1 MKAFLRSVALL
12 IALVLMV
19 GCAGNP
25 APDATSEKK
34 EQTATAETKS
44 AESTTRESLDD
55 EETLG
60 IENPIRFAED
70 IRILDASEQLTE
82 KRYEAPYRMDDAHI
96 MLLYEPL
103 AKGLLHASIY
113 NTENK
118 DGYGY
123 SLTATGYYDLE
134 KGAFVPIA
142 EVGMPGYETADD
154 VERLTL
160 YPLDEGHILCE
171 KFWGENLEYAVYTIA
186 DGSLRD
192 FVTFGPNENYYYID
206 FPHTVAGKFTLAE
219 PTPDG
224 EGHTHVY
231 DTATMKKILTH
242 DGGESIFPWKDDVVY
257 LERIHALDADDHF
270 VDLYLEDRVYSWKS
284 TMGEYLLTYG
294 VGTDPDGVYALIST
308 EKEREKDEDSDAID
322 LGNDVIPCFELYRMT
337 DGTRFFEMRGMSID
351 ARIAGPWIAIS
362 RPTYLL
368 SEEQKPVYL
377 LVPGAHEALRI
388 TPEEQVSMIE
398 LLAYEP
404 YAVIYPK
411 PDDSDRTITVT
422 TYAPKE
428 KAR

>member
-1 MKAFLRSVALL
+1 MKLIPRSVAML

-19 GCAGNP
+19 GCGGNP
-25 APDATSEKK
+25 DPDATGEKK
-34 EQTATAETKS
+34 EQSATAEPKS
-44 AESTTRESLDD
+44 DGSTTRESLDD
-55 EETLG
+55 EETMD
-60 IENPIRFAED
+60 IKHPIRFAED
-70 IRILDASEQLTE
+70 ITILDASEQLQE
-82 KRYEAPYRMDDAHI
+82 KRYEVPYRMDDAHI

-103 AKGLLHASIY
+103 AKGILHASIY

-134 KGAFVPIA
+134 KETFVPIA
-142 EVGMPGYETADD
+142 EIGMPGYETVHD

-160 YPLDEGHILCE
+160 FPLDEGRILCE
-171 KFWGENLEYAVYTIA
+171 KFWGEELEYAVYTIA
-186 DGSLRD
+186 DGTMRE
-192 FVTFGPNENYYYID
+192 FVTFGPNDNFYYID
-206 FPHTVAGKFTLAE
+206 APHTVPGKFTLVD
-219 PTPDG
+219 PTPGG

-242 DGGESIFPWKDDVVY
+242 DGGTSVFPWKDDVVY
-257 LERIHALDADDHF
+257 LERIYVDDRGDQF
-270 VDLYLEDRVYSWKS
+270 VDLYLEDHVYSWNS
-284 TMGEYLLTYG
+284 AGGEYLLTYG

-322 LGNDVIPCFELYRMT
+322 LGTDVIPDFELYRMT
-337 DGTRFFEMRGMSID
+337 DKTRFFEMRGPDID
-351 ARIAGPWIAIS
+351 VSIAGPWIAIS

-388 TPEEQVSMIE
+388 TPEEQVSMVG

-411 PDDSDRTITVT
+411 ADDSDRTVTVT
-422 TYAPKE
+422 TYEEKE
-428 KAR
+428 K

>member
-1 MKAFLRSVALL
+1 MKTFLRSVALL
-12 IALVLMV
+12 TILVLMV
-19 GCAGNP
+19 GCTGEP
-25 APDATSEKK
+25 APDATAEKK
-34 EQTATAETKS
+34 EQTATAEPKS
-44 AESTTRESLDD
+44 DESTARESLDD

-70 IRILDASEQLTE
+70 IRILDASEILTE
-82 KRYEAPYRMDDAHI
+82 KRYEVPYRMDDAHI
-96 MLLYEPL
+96 LLLYEPL

-134 KGAFVPIA
+134 KGKFVPIA

-294 VGTDPDGVYALIST
+294 VGTDPDGVYALVST
-308 EKEREKDEDSDAID
+308 EERTHDEDPDAID
-322 LGNDVIPCFELYRMT
+322 LGNDVIPHFELYRMT
-337 DGTRFFEMRGMSID
+337 DGTRFFEMRGPNID

-362 RPTYLL
+362 RPTYLFG
-368 SEEQKPVYL
+368 EEQKPVYL

-411 PDDSDRTITVT
+411 PDDDDRTVTVT
-422 TYAPKE
+422 TYAPRE

>member
-25 APDATSEKK
+25 APDATAEKK
-34 EQTATAETKS
+34 EQTATAEPKS
-44 AESTTRESLDD
+44 DESTARESLDD

-82 KRYEAPYRMDDAHI
+82 KRYEVPYRMDDAHI

-134 KGAFVPIA
+134 KGKFVPIA

-206 FPHTVAGKFTLAE
+206 FPHTVPGKFTLAE

-231 DTATMKKILTH
+231 DIATMKKILTH

-308 EKEREKDEDSDAID
+308 TAERPHDVDSDAIHPGGD
-322 LGNDVIPCFELYRMT
+322 DSAYFELYRMN
-337 DGTRFFEMRGMSID
+337 DETRFFEMRGMSID

-411 PDDSDRTITVT
+411 ADDKDRTVTVT
-422 TYAPKE
+422 TYAPRE

>member
-1 MKAFLRSVALL
+1 MKRSLRMFIILAT
-12 IALVLMV
+12 LVLMV
-19 GCAGNP
+19 GCGGIP
-25 APDATSEKK
+25 DPDATGEK
-34 EQTATAETKS
+34 QGTATAEPKS
-44 AESTTRESLDD
+44 DESATREPLDD
-55 EETLG
+55 ENTLG
-60 IENPIRFAED
+60 IKYPIRFAED
-70 IRILDASEQLTE
+70 ITILDASETLTE
-82 KRYEAPYRMDDAHI
+82 KRYEVPYRMDDAHI
-96 MLLYEPL
+96 LLLYEPL

-134 KGAFVPIA
+134 KGKFVPIA

-186 DGSLRD
+186 DGTMRE
-192 FVTFGPNENYYYID
+192 FVTFGPNDNFYYID
-206 FPHTVAGKFTLAE
+206 APHTVPGKFTLVD
-219 PTPDG
+219 PTPGG

-231 DTATMKKILTH
+231 DTVTMKKILTH
-242 DGGESIFPWKDDVVY
+242 DGGTSVFPWKDGVVY
-257 LERIHALDADDHF
+257 LERIYVDDRGDQF
-270 VDLYLEDRVYSWKS
+270 VDLYLEDHVYSWHSAEGK
-284 TMGEYLLTYG
+284 YLLTYG

-322 LGNDVIPCFELYRMT
+322 LGTDVIPDFELYRMT
-337 DGTRFFEMRGMSID
+337 DKTRFFEMRGPDID
-351 ARIAGPWIAIS
+351 VSIAGPWIAIS

-411 PDDSDRTITVT
+411 ADDSDRTITVT
-422 TYAPKE
+422 TYEEKE
-428 KAR
+428 K

>member
-1 MKAFLRSVALL
+1 MKPFLRSVALL

-19 GCAGNP
+19 GCARDP
-25 APDATSEKK
+25 APNATGEKH
-34 EQTATAETKS
+34 EQTATAEPQNGES
-44 AESTTRESLDD
+44 ATREPLAD
-55 EETLG
+55 EETMD
-60 IENPIRFAED
+60 IKDPIRFAKD
-70 IRILDASEQLTE
+70 ITIIDASERLTE
-82 KRYEAPYRMDDAHI
+82 KRYEVPYRMDDAHI

-134 KGAFVPIA
+134 KGKFVPIA
-142 EVGMPGYETADD
+142 EVGMPGYETAHD

-160 YPLDEGHILCE
+160 FPLDEGRILCE

-186 DGSLRD
+186 DGTMRE
-192 FVTFGPNENYYYID
+192 FVTFGPNDNFYYID
-206 FPHTVAGKFTLAE
+206 APHTVPGKFTLAE

-308 EKEREKDEDSDAID
+308 TAERPHDVDSDAIHPGGD
-322 LGNDVIPCFELYRMT
+322 DSAYFELYRMN
-337 DGTRFFEMRGMSID
+337 DETRFFEMRGMSID

-411 PDDSDRTITVT
+411 ADDSDRTVTVT
-422 TYAPKE
+422 TYEE
-428 KAR
+428 KRK

>member
-44 AESTTRESLDD
+44 DESTTHESLDD

-60 IENPIRFAED
+60 IKYPIRFAED

-82 KRYEAPYRMDDAHI
+82 KRYEVPYRMDDAHI

-134 KGAFVPIA
+134 KGKFVPIA

-186 DGSLRD
+186 DGSMRD
-192 FVTFGPNENYYYID
+192 FITFGPNENYYYID

-257 LERIHALDADDHF
+257 LERIYVDDRGDQF
-270 VDLYLEDRVYSWKS
+270 VDLYLEEHVYSWHSAEGK
-284 TMGEYLLTYG
+284 YLLTYG

-322 LGNDVIPCFELYRMT
+322 LLIDVNPYLELYRMS
-337 DGTRFFEMRGMSID
+337 DETRFFEMCGSDID
-351 ARIAGPWIAIS
+351 VKIAGPWIAIS

-411 PDDSDRTITVT
+411 ADDSDRTVTVT
-422 TYAPKE
+422 TYEE
-428 KAR
+428 KRK

>member
-1 MKAFLRSVALL
+1 MKKCLSIVILL
-12 IALVLMV
+12 TLFAVS
-19 GCAGNP
+19 CTHAP
-25 APDATSEKK
+25 ATKGEGTGETGTTSE
-34 EQTATAETKS
+34 TATNVAPAVAQTEAE
-44 AESTTRESLDD
+44 
-55 EETLG
+55 LG
-60 IENPIRFAED
+60 ILHPLRFADDVKIYQADDVLHRKE
-70 IRILDASEQLTE
+70 
-82 KRYEAPYRMDDAHI
+82 YEVPYRLDEHR
-96 MLLYEPL
+96 MLIVGHPL
-103 AKGLLHASIY
+103 ARGKLSAQRIERTPDSPDY
-113 NTENK
+113 TT
-118 DGYGY
+118 
-123 SLTATGYYDLE
+123 TAVGYYDLE

-142 EVGMPGYETADD
+142 EVGMPGYETAHD

-160 YPLDEGHILCE
+160 YPLDEGRILCE
-171 KFWGENLEYAVYTIA
+171 KFWGETLEYAVYTIA
-186 DGSLRD
+186 DGTMRE
-192 FVTFGPNENYYYID
+192 FVTFGPNDNFYYID
-206 FPHTVAGKFTLAE
+206 APHTVAGKFTLVD
-219 PTPDG
+219 PTPGG

-322 LGNDVIPCFELYRMT
+322 LLIDVNPYFELYRMS
-337 DGTRFFEMRGMSID
+337 DETRFFEMCGSDID
-351 ARIAGPWIAIS
+351 VKIAGPWIAIS

-404 YAVIYPK
+404 YAVLYPK
-411 PDDSDRTITVT
+411 VNDSDRTVTVT
-422 TYAPKE
+422 TYAPRE